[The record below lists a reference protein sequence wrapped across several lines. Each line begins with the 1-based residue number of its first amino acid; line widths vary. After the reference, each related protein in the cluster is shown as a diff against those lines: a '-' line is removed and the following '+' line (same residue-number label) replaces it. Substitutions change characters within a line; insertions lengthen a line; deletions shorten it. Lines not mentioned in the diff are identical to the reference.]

1 MEKPSSKLKSFT
13 ETSVIRINTENDN
26 LFDKLFGL
34 IEQKPRNSWN
44 EESNG
49 WTSGNMSE
57 RSSVYS
63 IDDGVVYFF

>member
-1 MEKPSSKLKSFT
+1 MEKQSSKLKNYT
-13 ETSVIRINTENDN
+13 EPSVIRISSDN
-26 LFDKLFGL
+26 ESIIDQLFGL
-34 IEQKPRNSWN
+34 IEQKSRNSWN

-63 IDDGVVYFF
+63 IDDGVII